1 MSKIFSFVAGLV
13 IGAAAGTV
21 ATVLAYQKEKKKWT
35 EKGESVKDIREK
47 DDIVS
52 CDIEE
57 MREYYMDQ
65 LRNLGFDVREEVEE
79 DYEEDY
85 NSESNSEA
93 SGVNPLS
100 DEEEEEDLDIEENG
114 PIEPNQIPYEIPEH
128 EFGSKDFYDFETM
141 HYYQGDT
148 VMTDSNY
155 EFVDNWQLHI
165 GGIEDRLNKET
176 KDAIYIRNE
185 VEQTDYEILIFADSY
200 LHAVEGEELGDMA
213 DTEV

>member
-1 MSKIFSFVAGLV
+1 MSKIFSFVAGLI

-21 ATVLAYQKEKKKWT
+21 ATVLAYQKEKKKWM

-47 DDIVS
+47 DNIVS

-65 LRNLGFDVREEVEE
+65 LRNLGFDVREEVE
-79 DYEEDY
+79 DCEEDY
-85 NSESNSEA
+85 NSEA

-100 DEEEEEDLDIEENG
+100 DEEEEDLDIEEDG
-114 PIEPNQIPYEIPEH
+114 PIEPNPIPYEIPEH
-128 EFGSKDFYDFETM
+128 EFGSKEFYDFETM

-165 GGIEDRLNKET
+165 GDIEDRLNKET

-185 VEQTDYEILIFADSY
+185 VEQTDYEVLIFADSY

-213 DTEV
+213 DKEV